1 MTTKQKDGGAAFPN
15 SHPLKL
21 ASGMTLRQWY
31 AGMALQGLIACP
43 LVRGV
48 VDGKENGDAVVVI
61 ASEACDY
68 ADAIIAELGD
78 KE

>member
-31 AGMALQGLIACP
+31 AGMALQGILATNQKWDD
-43 LVRGV
+43 V
-48 VDGKENGDAVVVI
+48 AVETVS
-61 ASEACDY
+61 AWAREA
-68 ADAIIAELGD
+68 ADTMIAELD
-78 KE
+78 ATE